1 MSFCFILKPSLLA
14 RLIAVTMCNVNYYV
28 ENDLNNVVFIA
39 KKITLINI
47 FFTLLIEI
55 NMFKLADKTVHIE

>member
-1 MSFCFILKPSLLA
+1 
-14 RLIAVTMCNVNYYV
+14 MCNVNYYV